1 MLQDGYGQKYGFF
14 TNNTDI
20 KLMNSGNLLVEVSGY
35 NVTGVVGFWAKPV
48 GNFPEDESFEG
59 VECVHWIR
67 GMQL

>member
-1 MLQDGYGQKYGFF
+1 
-14 TNNTDI
+14 
-20 KLMNSGNLLVEVSGY
+20 MNSGNLLVEVSGY